1 MIFMKM
7 DKLNKLSNDELKQVS
22 GGCDYETCDDSK
34 FLNVLLRG
42 TDYHRCD
49 RYGKFKI
56 FWGSSKRYGP
66 CEDIENSWR
75 VLGIEMVPYAVDHNE
90 YWLNGKLI
98 TRDEAWDYAEKLVG
112 KHLERKDWD
121 W

>member
-1 MIFMKM
+1 MKL
-7 DKLNKLSNDELKQVS
+7 DKEHELSKEELEQVS
-22 GGCDYETCDDSK
+22 GGCDYETSNDSR

-75 VLGIEMVPYAVDHNE
+75 VLGIEMVPYACDHNE
-90 YWLNGKLI
+90 YWMNGKRI
-98 TRDEAWDYAEKLVG
+98 TRDEAWAHAEAVVG

>member
-1 MIFMKM
+1 MKM
-7 DKLNKLSNDELKQVS
+7 DKLNKLSNDELKQVA
-22 GGCDYETCDDSK
+22 GECDYEISNDSK

-49 RYGKFKI
+49 RYGKFK
-56 FWGSSKRYGP
+56 FFCGSSKRYGP

-90 YWLNGKLI
+90 YWLNGKLL
-98 TRDEAWDYAEKLVG
+98 TRDEAWDYAE
-112 KHLERKDWD
+112 
-121 W
+121 

>member
-1 MIFMKM
+1 MKL
-7 DKLNKLSNDELKQVS
+7 DKENKLTNDELEQVS
-22 GGCDYETCDDSK
+22 GGCLYEISNDSK

-49 RYGKFKI
+49 RYGKTRI
-56 FWGSSKRYGP
+56 ALGADGYSP
-66 CEDIENSWR
+66 AEDVNDSWSG
-75 VLGIEMVPYAVDHNE
+75 LGIKVSSCAGFKHNK
-90 YWLNGKLI
+90 YYLNGKRI